1 MYKRCKA
8 MHDFARFK
16 ITQSFGDAIKNDVIT
31 KDMADDEQQ
40 KLAKEL
46 IQDQDNKI
54 SMSQH
59 KYKTSTSNKYKTRT
73 SQHKNKKKGIQNNA
87 LPHPK
92 GRGMAFNAN
101 WIFSASRKI
110 RGKIR

>member
-46 IQDQDNKI
+46 IQDQ
-54 SMSQH
+54 H
-59 KYKTSTSNKYKTRT
+59 V
-73 SQHKNKKKGIQNNA
+73 
-87 LPHPK
+87 
-92 GRGMAFNAN
+92 
-101 WIFSASRKI
+101 
-110 RGKIR
+110 